1 MSVRI
6 GESSWKDSWREISS
20 SSLDMVP
27 GTLLVATL
35 LGLVLGRR
43 HPDIPSSLN
52 HSEICDL
59 NSPPAYSLMHTS
71 KFVFT
76 KEGLFFFYLFEWM
89 DVLLELYALNGG
101 VTEKS
106 FLTISDLGSTALN
119 LEAMQR
125 KPWKPYISLTQKVSQ
140 LALCS
145 CSRCSL
151 SKKFEHA
158 VFNVLA
164 CLPAFA
170 SYGFE

>member
-1 MSVRI
+1 
-6 GESSWKDSWREISS
+6 
-20 SSLDMVP
+20 
-27 GTLLVATL
+27 
-35 LGLVLGRR
+35 
-43 HPDIPSSLN
+43 
-52 HSEICDL
+52 
-59 NSPPAYSLMHTS
+59 
-71 KFVFT
+71 
-76 KEGLFFFYLFEWM
+76 M